1 MKLLQIIFGKS
12 VAYLQI
18 QRQSR
23 SRFTSYLS
31 FWLNM
36 NPVLILL
43 QRLTMKNKGKKT
55 KRTSPL
61 AKQYSTATR
70 KPWEV
75 RVKVVVNVNLE
86 QNY

>member
-43 QRLTMKNKGKKT
+43 QRLTMKNNRQEDKT
-55 KRTSPL
+55 YLSISKTVQHSNQEALRG
-61 AKQYSTATR
+61 
-70 KPWEV
+70 
-75 RVKVVVNVNLE
+75 
-86 QNY
+86 